1 LGVVFLLAE
10 QVKMHLPG
18 FQKPDVGIV
27 TWAKAMIGKVL
38 QDSSYVEENDFFM
51 FYWKAQEHQWRV
63 ETKNVK

>member
-1 LGVVFLLAE
+1 
-10 QVKMHLPG
+10 MHLPG